1 MQHCTNCNWGNLC
14 NKHNS
19 VKLKFFAC
27 GPDPPRKRI
36 DSLRIGLNGHVRLS
50 LGDLS
55 EGSPLAG
62 RRGLAVQILRK
73 QSASSNLDTRS
84 SSPASP
90 LSSPVGYPRSQLRA
104 GGYASPNPKEG
115 ISDLYRKHVIVSPTR
130 GRAEAPQI
138 SRKHPNI
145 HQGQVLSP
153 LHNQSRLPFVR
164 NAPKSP
170 SDLTSPLVKRKI
182 SDGTHLHSPNPS
194 NPISSREDSLSKP
207 RSPQSSTMIPRPAVI
222 VLEDSKKINLPGPSV
237 HGIDLNISS
246 DGDSKDRKRG
256 SLNTTAESPTSVTP
270 LLSPQH
276 WRTRLN
282 NFRMSILG
290 SPRFHRKKT
299 VVAETPPESPIDHS
313 CRLGFKQSSRQ
324 GSTATPEV
332 SPLLSNKSWFDGF
345 LPLSLHNGTTK
356 TTHRNNGSVVTSKAP
371 ATPSTGRHTFRNTD
385 EKEPIATPPSL
396 PLSPTR
402 DSTRSTGQHQA
413 HINRI
418 ALSRKVLANKSG
430 IPQPLNVAPHS
441 STRSSY
447 RASNVLDHGS
457 TLSPEETNHV
467 TMVKGRPFSRVK
479 SEITHV
485 LLSTPGVVHT
495 VLSPSTFRAEYR
507 RSGSG
512 SSLLARPVKIQ
523 IDIVRASTGQ
533 AAANGNSDTTYEANS
548 NSDKELYAVS
558 FQLLSGPTRRFKRLC
573 EQLQAPLLAGS
584 GPYTCSTLIR
594 PSTVQR
600 AKQPSLES
608 NTKPADSTPAAS
620 ASDNSSQVSFIDA
633 EIAVDGEASSI
644 STLCSQF
651 EASLAV
657 NDSQINSMIS
667 DNETLKSAASGNS

>member
-1 MQHCTNCNWGNLC
+1 LKDVLEHSWVT
-14 NKHNS
+14 S

-237 HGIDLNISS
+237 HGIDLNASEKFI
-246 DGDSKDRKRG
+246 K
-256 SLNTTAESPTSVTP
+256 
-270 LLSPQH
+270 
-276 WRTRLN
+276 
-282 NFRMSILG
+282 
-290 SPRFHRKKT
+290 
-299 VVAETPPESPIDHS
+299 
-313 CRLGFKQSSRQ
+313 
-324 GSTATPEV
+324 
-332 SPLLSNKSWFDGF
+332 LSNKSWFDGF

-479 SEITHV
+479 SEITHVPPFHTVNNTFQV